1 MATYIKTLKEDNG
14 DIVYPQT
21 VTDAV
26 YTSGGQSLETEI
38 SKYVTAEDIASTVAD
53 FGTVTGGML
62 DDGAVTSAKIDSSA
76 VTTAKINNGAVTTA
90 KLDDGAITKSKI
102 DLSSVGG
109 MVYLDTIDASTIPYT
124 VNADGLALDIR
135 KYFANNSTAA
145 NRPMVFDEI
154 RLVFDVY
161 ANDTNTVHYI
171 RFGRDG
177 GASNTVC
184 RNMLTLSSSVSWDYS
199 DNTGGV
205 FSLRIGTNRTVKIRP
220 YGGSGTIPTE
230 ADNLTLVTV
239 SDDCSPSFGST
250 NARIN
255 LNTLYRISQTAN
267 KFYLYQADGSTVSFS
282 GNIRVFGIKYPT
294 V

>member
-14 DIVYPQT
+14 DTVYPQT
-21 VTDAV
+21 TTDAI
-26 YTSGGQSLETEI
+26 YTTGGETLETRI
-38 SKYVTAEDIASTVAD
+38 SKYVTAEDIAQSVAS
-53 FGTVTGGML
+53 FGTVTTGMIA
-62 DDGAVTSAKIDSSA
+62 DNAVTA
-76 VTTAKINNGAVTTA
+76 AKIN
-90 KLDDGAITKSKI
+90 DGAITKSKI

-109 MVYLDTIDASTIPYT
+109 MIYLDTIDASTIPYAVGT
-124 VNADGLALDIR
+124 AGLALDIR

-145 NRPMVFDEI
+145 NRPIVFDEI

-161 ANDTNTVHYI
+161 ANDTSTVHYI

-184 RNMLTLSSSVSWDYS
+184 RNMLTLGSSITWDYS
-199 DNTGGV
+199 DNVCGV
-205 FSLRIGTNRTVKIRP
+205 FSLRIGTNRTAIIRP
-220 YGGSGTIPTE
+220 YGGQGTIPTE

-255 LNTLYRISQTAN
+255 LNTLYRLSQTEN
-267 KFYLYQADGSTVSFS
+267 KFYIYQTDSSTVSFA

-294 V
+294 A

>member
-21 VTDAV
+21 TTDAI
-26 YTSGGQSLETEI
+26 YTTGGETLETRI
-38 SKYVTAEDIASTVAD
+38 SKYVTAEDVAQSVATL
-53 FGTVTGGML
+53 GTVTTSMIA
-62 DDGAVTSAKIDSSA
+62 DDAITTAKIDSSA
-76 VTTAKINNGAVTTA
+76 VTTAKIN
-90 KLDDGAITKSKI
+90 DEAITKSKI

-124 VNADGLALDIR
+124 VGTAGLALDIR

-145 NRPMVFDEI
+145 NRPIVFDEI

-161 ANDTNTVHYI
+161 ANDTSIVHYI
-171 RFGRDG
+171 RFGMDG

-184 RNMLTLSSSVSWDYS
+184 RNMLTLSSTITWDYS
-199 DNTGGV
+199 DNVCGV
-205 FSLRIGTNRTVKIRP
+205 FSLRIGTNRTAIIRP
-220 YGGSGTIPTE
+220 YGGQGTIPTE

-239 SDDCSPSFGST
+239 SDDCSPSFGSP

-267 KFYLYQADGSTVSFS
+267 KFYIYQSDSSSTVFTGS
-282 GNIRVFGIKYPT
+282 IRVFGVKYPT
-294 V
+294 A